1 MVAGRLAAVNPAA
14 TTNTLLYRAAI
25 EDTASAVVN
34 VCNQN
39 ASAGTFRM
47 AVRDYDQVLHLDGLN
62 ASAYKFAKG
71 NPVTGYYLDISP
83 GFQDADA
90 IPGTNITTTA
100 GATATLLD
108 VFKPTE
114 DVTYYAK
121 VAEILTISY
130 EADTL
135 AGTENAGETVTG
147 ATSGLTATFRGSLA
161 TVGSGSYMSIA
172 DVASGATAVNVDRN
186 TGLADGMYLTIG
198 DTTETTNTDEIVS
211 IDASGIN
218 TTTNVLTITR
228 GALGTTA
235 AAIPAGV
242 LTTAWSASAT
252 VTTINEGATYA
263 AGDITLTLT
272 DSTGFVTGGF
282 ILVDNE
288 IMEISGVAGNDLTV
302 TRGSFGTADVDHNN
316 GVNVT
321 LLTNNGQYLL
331 NFFTADE
338 TLNFAGGATADIS
351 FSATASQTID
361 TKYIFS
367 TTSAVATDHIYSQ
380 TISLDVDRT
389 YIFDQSD
396 ASTTGYDL
404 RFSDDAAEGPNGT
417 PAGTE
422 YTTGVVKTGLA
433 GTNGITQI
441 AITDQTSNLLNIY
454 ADQVTEVGLTA
465 NVQLQPTYGRIYIY
479 NVGGEALAAADTF
492 TIGGVTQTIQQG
504 GVNVGPY
511 GYVHDWDPALNHL
524 KVSTD
529 TGSQAFAVGDQ
540 FYDSPTLINGT
551 RSLVEVVDG
560 KILTVTSIGAAD
572 ASRSAGTYTVSGTS
586 AGSGVNQSFEIVVDG
601 SGAATI
607 TILNGGKNHTASDT
621 ITVLD
626 SQLGGGGAA
635 NLTFDVG
642 TISSGLQTGAT
653 GVYSVADWI
662 YYDEDL
668 AATTATKV
676 TGVVVGPGQ
685 NLLVQASNA
694 DTSFVVNGFESASA
708 DYDVINM
715 GKATIDEGGGA
726 PVP

>member
-25 EDTASAVVN
+25 EDTASAVVS

-47 AVRDYDQVLHLDGLN
+47 ACRDYDQVLHLDGLN

-71 NPVTGYYLDISP
+71 NPVTAYYLELNP
-83 GFQDADA
+83 GFQDASA

-108 VFKPTE
+108 VYKPTAA
-114 DVTYYAK
+114 VTYYAK
-121 VAEILTISY
+121 VEEIIQLSY
-130 EADTL
+130 AADTL
-135 AGTENAGETVTG
+135 SGTENAGETITG

-161 TVGSGSYMSIA
+161 TVGSGSYINIP
-172 DVASGATAVNVDRN
+172 DVASGTTSVNVDRN

-198 DTTETTNTDEIVS
+198 DTTETTNTDEIIS

-218 TTTNVLTITR
+218 LTTNVLTVTR

-242 LTTAWSASAT
+242 LSTAWSASAT

-263 AGDITLTLT
+263 AGDTTLTVT
-272 DSTGFVTGGF
+272 DSTGFVTGGY

-288 IMEISGVAGNDLTV
+288 IMEITGVAGNDITV
-302 TRGSFGTADVDHNN
+302 KRGSYGTSDVDHNN
-316 GVNVT
+316 GNQVT

-331 NFFTADE
+331 NWFTGDE
-338 TLNFAGGATADIS
+338 ELNFAGGASATVS
-351 FSATASQTID
+351 FSNTASQTID

-367 TTSAVATDHIYSQ
+367 TTSAVANDHIFSQ
-380 TISLDVDRT
+380 TISLDVDRE

-404 RFSDDAAEGPNGT
+404 RFSDDDAEGPNGV
-417 PAGTE
+417 GTE
-422 YTTGVVKTGLA
+422 YTTGVTKTGLA
-433 GTNGITQI
+433 GTNGITSI
-441 AITDQTSNLLNIY
+441 VITDQTSNLLNIY
-454 ADQVTEVGLTA
+454 ADQVADIGLTA
-465 NVQLQPTYGRIYIY
+465 NVQLQPTYSRIYIY

-492 TIGGVTQTIQQG
+492 TIGGVTQTIEQN
-504 GVNVGPY
+504 GVVAGPY

-529 TGSQAFAVGDQ
+529 TGSPSFAVGDQ

-572 ASRSAGTYTVSGTS
+572 PSRSAGTYTVSGTS

-601 SGAATI
+601 TGAATI
-607 TILNGGKNHTASDT
+607 TILDGGKNHAVSDT

-626 SQLGGGGAA
+626 AQLGGGGAA
-635 NLTFDVG
+635 NLTFDVA
-642 TISSGLQTGAT
+642 TISTGLHTDAT
-653 GVYSVADWI
+653 GVYSVADWM
-662 YYDEDL
+662 YYDEDV
-668 AATTATKV
+668 AATTTAKV
-676 TGVVVGPGQ
+676 TGVVIGPGQ

-694 DTSFVVNGFESASA
+694 DTSFVLNGFESASA
-708 DYDVINM
+708 DYDIVNM
-715 GKATIDEGGGA
+715 EKAAVDDGA
-726 PVP
+726 GAAVP

>member
-14 TTNTLLYRAAI
+14 STNTLLYRAAI
-25 EDTASAVVN
+25 EDTASAVVS

-47 AVRDYDQVLHLDGLN
+47 ACRDYDQVLHLDGPP
-62 ASAYKFAKG
+62 ASPYKFAKG
-71 NPVTGYYLDISP
+71 NPVTAYYLELSP
-83 GFQDADA
+83 GFQDASA

-108 VFKPTE
+108 VYKPTA

-121 VAEILTISY
+121 VAEIIQLSY
-130 EADTL
+130 AADTL
-135 AGTENAGETVTG
+135 SGTENAGETITG

-161 TVGSGSYMSIA
+161 TVGSGSYISVA
-172 DVASGATAVNVDRN
+172 DVASGSTTVNVDRN

-198 DTTETTNTDEIVS
+198 DSVEGTNTDEIIS

-218 TTTNVLTITR
+218 TTTNVLTVTR

-242 LTTAWSASAT
+242 LSTAWSASAT

-263 AGDITLTLT
+263 AGDTTLTLT
-272 DSTGFVTGGF
+272 DSTGFVTGGY

-288 IMEISGVAGNDLTV
+288 IMEIVGVAGNDLTV
-302 TRGSFGTADVDHNN
+302 TRGSYGTADVDHNN
-316 GVNVT
+316 GNNVT

-331 NFFTADE
+331 NWFTGDE
-338 TLNFAGGATADIS
+338 DLNFAGGASATVS
-351 FSATASQTID
+351 FSNTSSVTID

-367 TTSAVATDHIYSQ
+367 TTSAVATDHIFSQ

-396 ASTTGYDL
+396 ASTAGYDL
-404 RFSDDAAEGPNGT
+404 RFSDDDAEGPNGS
-417 PAGTE
+417 GTE
-422 YTTGVVKTGLA
+422 YTTGVTKTGTA
-433 GTNGITQI
+433 GTNGITSI

-454 ADQVTEVGLTA
+454 ADQVQGIGLTA
-465 NVQLQPTYGRIYIY
+465 NVQLQPTYSRIYIY
-479 NVGGEALAAADTF
+479 NIGGEALAAADTF
-492 TIGGVTQTIQQG
+492 TIGGVTQTIQAN
-504 GVNVGPY
+504 GVVAGPY
-511 GYVHDWDPALNHL
+511 GYVHDWDPATNHL

-529 TGSQAFAVGDQ
+529 TGSPAFSVGDQ

-560 KILTVTSIGAAD
+560 KILTITNIGAAD
-572 ASRSAGTYTVSGTS
+572 ASRTAGTYTVSGTS

-607 TILNGGKNHTASDT
+607 TILNGGKNHAAADT

-626 SQLGGGGAA
+626 AQLGGGGAA

-642 TISSGLQTGAT
+642 TISTGLHTDTT
-653 GVYSVADWI
+653 GVYSVADWM
-662 YYDEDL
+662 YYDEDV
-668 AATTATKV
+668 AATTTAKV
-676 TGVVVGPGQ
+676 SGVVIGPGQ

-694 DTSFVVNGFESASA
+694 DTSFVLNGFESASA
-708 DYDVINM
+708 DYDIINM
-715 GKATIDEGGGA
+715 TKAAVDDGA
-726 PVP
+726 GAAVP

>member
-25 EDTASAVVN
+25 EDTASAVVS

-47 AVRDYDQVLHLDGLN
+47 ACRDYDQVLHLDGLN

-71 NPVTGYYLDISP
+71 NPVTAYYLELNP
-83 GFQDADA
+83 GFQDASA

-108 VFKPTE
+108 VYKPTAA
-114 DVTYYAK
+114 VTYYAK
-121 VAEILTISY
+121 VEEIIQLSY
-130 EADTL
+130 AADTL
-135 AGTENAGETVTG
+135 SGTENAGETITG

-161 TVGSGSYMSIA
+161 TVGSGSYINIP
-172 DVASGATAVNVDRN
+172 DVASGATSVNVDRN

-198 DTTETTNTDEIVS
+198 DTTETTNTDEIIS

-218 TTTNVLTITR
+218 LTTNVLTVTR

-242 LTTAWSASAT
+242 LSTAWSASAT

-263 AGDITLTLT
+263 AGDTTLTVT
-272 DSTGFVTGGF
+272 DSTGFVTGGY

-288 IMEISGVAGNDLTV
+288 IMEIIGVAGNDISV
-302 TRGSFGTADVDHNN
+302 NRGSFGTSDVDHNN
-316 GVNVT
+316 GNQVT

-331 NFFTADE
+331 NWFTGDE
-338 TLNFAGGATADIS
+338 ELNFAGGASATVS
-351 FSATASQTID
+351 FSNTASQTID

-367 TTSAVATDHIYSQ
+367 TTSAVANDHIFSQ
-380 TISLDVDRT
+380 TISLDVDRE

-404 RFSDDAAEGPNGT
+404 RFSDDDAEGPNGV
-417 PAGTE
+417 GTE
-422 YTTGVVKTGLA
+422 YTTGVTKTGLA
-433 GTNGITQI
+433 GTNGITSI
-441 AITDQTSNLLNIY
+441 VITDQTSNLLNIY
-454 ADQVTEVGLTA
+454 ADQVADIGLTA
-465 NVQLQPTYGRIYIY
+465 NVQLQPTYSRIYIY
-479 NVGGEALAAADTF
+479 NIGGEALAAADTF
-492 TIGGVTQTIQQG
+492 TIGGVTQTIEQN
-504 GVNVGPY
+504 GVVAGPY

-529 TGSQAFAVGDQ
+529 TGSPSFAVGDQ

-572 ASRSAGTYTVSGTS
+572 PSRSAGTYTVSGTS

-601 SGAATI
+601 TGAATI
-607 TILNGGKNHTASDT
+607 TILDGGKNHAVSDT

-626 SQLGGGGAA
+626 AQLGGGGAA
-635 NLTFDVG
+635 NLTFDVA
-642 TISSGLQTGAT
+642 TISTGLHTDAT
-653 GVYSVADWI
+653 GVYSVADWM
-662 YYDEDL
+662 YYDEDV
-668 AATTATKV
+668 AATTTAKV

-694 DTSFVVNGFESASA
+694 DTSFVLNGFESASA
-708 DYDVINM
+708 DYDIVNM
-715 GKATIDEGGGA
+715 EKAAVDDGA
-726 PVP
+726 GAAVP

>member
-25 EDTASAVVN
+25 EDTASAVVS

-47 AVRDYDQVLHLDGLN
+47 ACRDYDQVLHLDGLN

-71 NPVTGYYLDISP
+71 NPVTAYYLELNP
-83 GFQDADA
+83 GFQDASA

-108 VFKPTE
+108 VYKPTAA
-114 DVTYYAK
+114 VTYYAK
-121 VAEILTISY
+121 VEEIIQLSY
-130 EADTL
+130 AADTL
-135 AGTENAGETVTG
+135 SGTENAGETITG

-161 TVGSGSYMSIA
+161 TVGSGSYINIP
-172 DVASGATAVNVDRN
+172 DVASGTTSVNVDRN

-198 DTTETTNTDEIVS
+198 DTTETTNTDEIIS

-218 TTTNVLTITR
+218 LTTNVLTVTR

-242 LTTAWSASAT
+242 LSTAWSASAT

-263 AGDITLTLT
+263 AGDTTLTVT
-272 DSTGFVTGGF
+272 DSTGFVTGGY

-288 IMEISGVAGNDLTV
+288 IMEIIGVAGNDISV
-302 TRGSFGTADVDHNN
+302 NRGSFGTSDVDHNN
-316 GVNVT
+316 GNQVT

-331 NFFTADE
+331 NWFTGDE
-338 TLNFAGGATADIS
+338 ELNFAGGASATVS
-351 FSATASQTID
+351 FSNTASQTID

-367 TTSAVATDHIYSQ
+367 TTSAVANDHIFSQ
-380 TISLDVDRT
+380 TISLDVDRE

-404 RFSDDAAEGPNGT
+404 RFSDDDAEGPNGV
-417 PAGTE
+417 GTE
-422 YTTGVVKTGLA
+422 YTTGVTKTGLA
-433 GTNGITQI
+433 GTNGITSI
-441 AITDQTSNLLNIY
+441 VITDQTSNLLNIY
-454 ADQVTEVGLTA
+454 ADQVADIGLTA
-465 NVQLQPTYGRIYIY
+465 NVQLQPTYSRIYIY

-492 TIGGVTQTIQQG
+492 TIGGVTQTIEQN
-504 GVNVGPY
+504 GVVAGPY

-529 TGSQAFAVGDQ
+529 TGSPSFAVGDQ

-572 ASRSAGTYTVSGTS
+572 PSRSAGTYTVSGTS

-601 SGAATI
+601 TGAATI
-607 TILNGGKNHTASDT
+607 TILDGGKNHAVSDT

-626 SQLGGGGAA
+626 AQLGGGGAA
-635 NLTFDVG
+635 NLTFDVA
-642 TISSGLQTGAT
+642 TISTGLHTDAT
-653 GVYSVADWI
+653 GVYSVADWM
-662 YYDEDL
+662 YYDEDV
-668 AATTATKV
+668 AATTTAKV
-676 TGVVVGPGQ
+676 TGVVIGPGQ

-694 DTSFVVNGFESASA
+694 DTSFVLNGFESASA
-708 DYDVINM
+708 DYDIVNM
-715 GKATIDEGGGA
+715 EKAAVDDGA
-726 PVP
+726 GAAVP

>member
-25 EDTASAVVN
+25 EDTASAVVS

-47 AVRDYDQVLHLDGLN
+47 ACRDYDQVLHLDGLN

-71 NPVTGYYLDISP
+71 NPVTAYYLELNP
-83 GFQDADA
+83 GFQDASA

-108 VFKPTE
+108 VYKPTAA
-114 DVTYYAK
+114 VTYYAK
-121 VAEILTISY
+121 VEEIIQLSY
-130 EADTL
+130 AADTL
-135 AGTENAGETVTG
+135 SGTENAGETITG

-161 TVGSGSYMSIA
+161 TVGSGSYINIP
-172 DVASGATAVNVDRN
+172 DVASGTTSVNVDRN

-198 DTTETTNTDEIVS
+198 DTTETTNTDEIIS

-218 TTTNVLTITR
+218 LTTNVLTVTR

-235 AAIPAGV
+235 AAIPAGI
-242 LTTAWSASAT
+242 LSTAWSASAT

-263 AGDITLTLT
+263 AGDTTLTVT
-272 DSTGFVTGGF
+272 DSTGFVTGGY

-288 IMEISGVAGNDLTV
+288 IMEIIGVAGNDISV
-302 TRGSFGTADVDHNN
+302 NRGSFGTSDVDHNN
-316 GVNVT
+316 GNQVT

-331 NFFTADE
+331 NWFTGDE
-338 TLNFAGGATADIS
+338 ELNFAGGASATVS
-351 FSATASQTID
+351 FSNTASQTID

-367 TTSAVATDHIYSQ
+367 TTSAVANDHIFSQ
-380 TISLDVDRT
+380 TISLDVDRE

-404 RFSDDAAEGPNGT
+404 RFSDDDAEGPNGV
-417 PAGTE
+417 GTE
-422 YTTGVVKTGLA
+422 YTTGVTKTGLA
-433 GTNGITQI
+433 GTNGITSI
-441 AITDQTSNLLNIY
+441 VITDQTSNLLNIY
-454 ADQVTEVGLTA
+454 ADQVADIGLTA
-465 NVQLQPTYGRIYIY
+465 NVQLQPTYSRIYIY
-479 NVGGEALAAADTF
+479 NIGGEALAAADTF
-492 TIGGVTQTIQQG
+492 TIGGVTQTIEQN
-504 GVNVGPY
+504 GVVAGPY

-529 TGSQAFAVGDQ
+529 TGSPSFAVGDQ

-572 ASRSAGTYTVSGTS
+572 PSRSAGTYTVSGTS

-601 SGAATI
+601 TGAATI
-607 TILNGGKNHTASDT
+607 TILDGGKNHAVSDT

-626 SQLGGGGAA
+626 AQLGGGGAA
-635 NLTFDVG
+635 NLTFDVA
-642 TISSGLQTGAT
+642 TISTGLHTDAT
-653 GVYSVADWI
+653 GVYSVADWM
-662 YYDEDL
+662 YYDEDV
-668 AATTATKV
+668 AATTTAKV
-676 TGVVVGPGQ
+676 TGVVIGPGQ

-694 DTSFVVNGFESASA
+694 DTSFVLNGFESASA
-708 DYDVINM
+708 DYDIVNM
-715 GKATIDEGGGA
+715 EKAAVDDGA
-726 PVP
+726 GAAVP

>member
-25 EDTASAVVN
+25 EDTASAVVS

-47 AVRDYDQVLHLDGLN
+47 ACRDYDQVLHLDGLN

-71 NPVTGYYLDISP
+71 NPVTAYYLELNP
-83 GFQDADA
+83 GFQDASA

-108 VFKPTE
+108 VYKPTAA
-114 DVTYYAK
+114 VTYYAK
-121 VAEILTISY
+121 VEEIIQLSY
-130 EADTL
+130 AADTL
-135 AGTENAGETVTG
+135 SGTENAGETITG

-161 TVGSGSYMSIA
+161 TVGSGSYINIP
-172 DVASGATAVNVDRN
+172 DVASGATSVNVDRN

-198 DTTETTNTDEIVS
+198 DTTETTNTDEIIS

-218 TTTNVLTITR
+218 LTTNVLTVTR

-242 LTTAWSASAT
+242 LSTAWSASAT

-263 AGDITLTLT
+263 AGDTTLTVT
-272 DSTGFVTGGF
+272 DSTGFVTGGY

-288 IMEISGVAGNDLTV
+288 IMEIIGVAGNDISV
-302 TRGSFGTADVDHNN
+302 NRGSFGTSDVDHNN
-316 GVNVT
+316 GNQVT

-331 NFFTADE
+331 NWFTGDE
-338 TLNFAGGATADIS
+338 ELNFAGGASATVS
-351 FSATASQTID
+351 FSNTASQTID

-367 TTSAVATDHIYSQ
+367 TTSAVANDHIFSQ
-380 TISLDVDRT
+380 TISLDVDRE

-404 RFSDDAAEGPNGT
+404 RFSDDDAEGPNGV
-417 PAGTE
+417 GTE
-422 YTTGVVKTGLA
+422 YTTGVTKTGLA
-433 GTNGITQI
+433 GTNGITSI
-441 AITDQTSNLLNIY
+441 VITDQTSNLLNIY
-454 ADQVTEVGLTA
+454 ADQVADIGLTA
-465 NVQLQPTYGRIYIY
+465 NVQLQPTYSRIYIY

-492 TIGGVTQTIQQG
+492 TIGGVTQTIEQN
-504 GVNVGPY
+504 GVVAGPY

-529 TGSQAFAVGDQ
+529 TGSPSFAVGDQ

-572 ASRSAGTYTVSGTS
+572 PSRSAGTYTVSGTS

-601 SGAATI
+601 TGAATI
-607 TILNGGKNHTASDT
+607 TILDGGKNHAVSDT

-626 SQLGGGGAA
+626 AQLGGGGAA
-635 NLTFDVG
+635 NLTFDVA
-642 TISSGLQTGAT
+642 TISTGLHTDAT
-653 GVYSVADWI
+653 GVYSVADWM
-662 YYDEDL
+662 YYDEDV
-668 AATTATKV
+668 AATTTAKV

-694 DTSFVVNGFESASA
+694 DTSFVLNGFESASA
-708 DYDVINM
+708 DYDIVNM
-715 GKATIDEGGGA
+715 EKAAVDDGA
-726 PVP
+726 GAAVP

>member
-25 EDTASAVVN
+25 EDTASAVVS

-47 AVRDYDQVLHLDGLN
+47 ACRDYDQVLHLDGLN

-71 NPVTGYYLDISP
+71 NPVTAYYLELNP
-83 GFQDADA
+83 GFQDASA

-108 VFKPTE
+108 VYKPTAA
-114 DVTYYAK
+114 VTYYAK
-121 VAEILTISY
+121 VEEIIQLSY
-130 EADTL
+130 AADTL
-135 AGTENAGETVTG
+135 SGTENAGETITG

-161 TVGSGSYMSIA
+161 TVGSGSYINIP
-172 DVASGATAVNVDRN
+172 DVASGATSVNVDRN

-198 DTTETTNTDEIVS
+198 DTTESTNTDEIIS

-218 TTTNVLTITR
+218 LTTNVLTVTR

-242 LTTAWSASAT
+242 LSTAWSASAT

-263 AGDITLTLT
+263 AGDTTLTVT
-272 DSTGFVTGGF
+272 DSTGFVTGGY

-288 IMEISGVAGNDLTV
+288 IMEIIGVAGNDISV
-302 TRGSFGTADVDHNN
+302 NRGSFGTSDVDHNN
-316 GVNVT
+316 GNQVT

-331 NFFTADE
+331 NWFTGDE
-338 TLNFAGGATADIS
+338 ELNFAGGASATVS
-351 FSATASQTID
+351 FSNTASQTID

-367 TTSAVATDHIYSQ
+367 TTSAVANDHIFSQ
-380 TISLDVDRT
+380 TISLDVDRE

-404 RFSDDAAEGPNGT
+404 RFSDDDAEGPNGV
-417 PAGTE
+417 GTE
-422 YTTGVVKTGLA
+422 YTTGVTKTGLA
-433 GTNGITQI
+433 GTNGITSI
-441 AITDQTSNLLNIY
+441 VITDQTSNLLNIY
-454 ADQVTEVGLTA
+454 ADQVADIGLTA
-465 NVQLQPTYGRIYIY
+465 NVQLQPTYSRIYIY
-479 NVGGEALAAADTF
+479 NIGGEALAAADTF
-492 TIGGVTQTIQQG
+492 TIGGVTQTIEQN
-504 GVNVGPY
+504 GVVAGPY

-529 TGSQAFAVGDQ
+529 TGSPSFAVGDQ

-572 ASRSAGTYTVSGTS
+572 PSRSAGTYTVSGTS

-601 SGAATI
+601 TGAATI
-607 TILNGGKNHTASDT
+607 TILDGGKNHAVSDT

-626 SQLGGGGAA
+626 AQLGGGGAA
-635 NLTFDVG
+635 NLTFDVA
-642 TISSGLQTGAT
+642 TISTGLHTDAT
-653 GVYSVADWI
+653 GVYSVADWM
-662 YYDEDL
+662 YYDEDV
-668 AATTATKV
+668 AATTTAKV
-676 TGVVVGPGQ
+676 TGVVIGPGQ

-694 DTSFVVNGFESASA
+694 DTSFVLNGFESASA
-708 DYDVINM
+708 DYDIVNM
-715 GKATIDEGGGA
+715 EKAAVDDGA
-726 PVP
+726 GAAVP

>member
-25 EDTASAVVN
+25 EDTASAVVS

-47 AVRDYDQVLHLDGLN
+47 ACRDYDQVLHLDGLN

-71 NPVTGYYLDISP
+71 NPVTAYYLELNP
-83 GFQDADA
+83 GFQDASA

-108 VFKPTE
+108 VYKPTAA
-114 DVTYYAK
+114 VTYYAK
-121 VAEILTISY
+121 VEEIIQLSY
-130 EADTL
+130 AADTL
-135 AGTENAGETVTG
+135 SGTENAGETITG

-161 TVGSGSYMSIA
+161 TVGSGSYINIP
-172 DVASGATAVNVDRN
+172 DVASGATSVNVDRN

-198 DTTETTNTDEIVS
+198 DTTETTNTDEIIS

-218 TTTNVLTITR
+218 LTTNVLTVTR

-235 AAIPAGV
+235 AAIPAGI
-242 LTTAWSASAT
+242 LSTAWSASAT

-263 AGDITLTLT
+263 AGDTTLTVT
-272 DSTGFVTGGF
+272 DSTGFVTGGY

-288 IMEISGVAGNDLTV
+288 IMEIIGVAGNDISV
-302 TRGSFGTADVDHNN
+302 NRGSFGTSDVDHNN
-316 GVNVT
+316 GNQVT

-331 NFFTADE
+331 NWFTGDE
-338 TLNFAGGATADIS
+338 ELNFAGGASATVS
-351 FSATASQTID
+351 FSNTSSQTID

-367 TTSAVATDHIYSQ
+367 TTSAVANDHIFSQ
-380 TISLDVDRT
+380 TISLDVDRE

-404 RFSDDAAEGPNGT
+404 RFSDDDAEGPNGV
-417 PAGTE
+417 GTE
-422 YTTGVVKTGLA
+422 YTTGVTKTGLA
-433 GTNGITQI
+433 GTNGITSI
-441 AITDQTSNLLNIY
+441 VITDQTSNLLNIY
-454 ADQVTEVGLTA
+454 ADQVADIGLTA
-465 NVQLQPTYGRIYIY
+465 NVQLQPTYSRIYIY

-492 TIGGVTQTIQQG
+492 TIGGVTQTIEQN
-504 GVNVGPY
+504 GVVAGPY

-529 TGSQAFAVGDQ
+529 TGSPSFAVGDQ

-572 ASRSAGTYTVSGTS
+572 PSRSAGTYTVSGTS

-601 SGAATI
+601 TGAATI
-607 TILNGGKNHTASDT
+607 TILDGGKNHAVSDT

-626 SQLGGGGAA
+626 AQLGGGGAA
-635 NLTFDVG
+635 NLTFDVA
-642 TISSGLQTGAT
+642 TISTGLHTDAT
-653 GVYSVADWI
+653 GVYSVADWM
-662 YYDEDL
+662 YYDEDV
-668 AATTATKV
+668 AATTTAKV

-694 DTSFVVNGFESASA
+694 DTSFVLNGFESASA
-708 DYDVINM
+708 DYDIVNM
-715 GKATIDEGGGA
+715 EKAAVDDGGGA
-726 PVP
+726 AVP

>member
-25 EDTASAVVN
+25 EDTASAVVS

-47 AVRDYDQVLHLDGLN
+47 ACRDYDQVLHLDGLN

-71 NPVTGYYLDISP
+71 NPVTAYYLELNP
-83 GFQDADA
+83 GFQDASA

-108 VFKPTE
+108 VYKPTAA
-114 DVTYYAK
+114 VTYYAK
-121 VAEILTISY
+121 VEEIIQLSY
-130 EADTL
+130 AADTL
-135 AGTENAGETVTG
+135 SGTENAGETITG

-161 TVGSGSYMSIA
+161 TVGSGSYINIP
-172 DVASGATAVNVDRN
+172 DVASGATSVNVDRN

-198 DTTETTNTDEIVS
+198 DTTETTNTDEIIS

-218 TTTNVLTITR
+218 LTTNVLTVTR

-242 LTTAWSASAT
+242 LSTAWSASAT

-263 AGDITLTLT
+263 AGDTTLTVT
-272 DSTGFVTGGF
+272 DSTGFVTGGY

-288 IMEISGVAGNDLTV
+288 IMEIIGVAGNDISV
-302 TRGSFGTADVDHNN
+302 NRGSFGTSDVDHNN
-316 GVNVT
+316 GNQVT

-331 NFFTADE
+331 NWFTGDE
-338 TLNFAGGATADIS
+338 ELNFAGGASATVS
-351 FSATASQTID
+351 FSNTASQTID

-367 TTSAVATDHIYSQ
+367 TTSAVANDHIFSQ
-380 TISLDVDRT
+380 TISLDVDRE

-404 RFSDDAAEGPNGT
+404 RFSDDDAEGPNGV
-417 PAGTE
+417 GTE
-422 YTTGVVKTGLA
+422 YTTGVTKTGLA
-433 GTNGITQI
+433 GTNGITSI
-441 AITDQTSNLLNIY
+441 VITDQTSNLLNIY
-454 ADQVTEVGLTA
+454 ADQVADIGLTA
-465 NVQLQPTYGRIYIY
+465 NVQLQPTYSRIYIY
-479 NVGGEALAAADTF
+479 NIGGEALAAADTF
-492 TIGGVTQTIQQG
+492 TIGGVTQTIEQN
-504 GVNVGPY
+504 GVVAGPY

-529 TGSQAFAVGDQ
+529 TGSPSFAVGDQ

-572 ASRSAGTYTVSGTS
+572 PSRSAGTYTVSGTS

-601 SGAATI
+601 TGAATI
-607 TILNGGKNHTASDT
+607 TILDGGKNHAVSDT

-626 SQLGGGGAA
+626 AQLGGGGAA
-635 NLTFDVG
+635 NLTFDVA
-642 TISSGLQTGAT
+642 TISTGLHTDAT
-653 GVYSVADWI
+653 GVYSVADWM
-662 YYDEDL
+662 YYDEDV
-668 AATTATKV
+668 AATTTAKV
-676 TGVVVGPGQ
+676 TGVVIGPGQ

-694 DTSFVVNGFESASA
+694 DTSFVLNGFESASA
-708 DYDVINM
+708 DYDIVNM
-715 GKATIDEGGGA
+715 EKAAVDDGA
-726 PVP
+726 GAAVP

>member
-25 EDTASAVVN
+25 EDTASAVVS

-47 AVRDYDQVLHLDGLN
+47 ACRDYDQVLHLDGLN

-71 NPVTGYYLDISP
+71 NPVTAYYLELNP
-83 GFQDADA
+83 GFQDASA

-108 VFKPTE
+108 VYKPTAA
-114 DVTYYAK
+114 VTYYAK
-121 VAEILTISY
+121 VEEIIQLSY
-130 EADTL
+130 AADTL
-135 AGTENAGETVTG
+135 SGTENAGETITG

-161 TVGSGSYMSIA
+161 TVGSGSYINIP
-172 DVASGATAVNVDRN
+172 DVASGTTSVNVDRN

-198 DTTETTNTDEIVS
+198 DTTESTNTDEIIS

-218 TTTNVLTITR
+218 LTTNVLTVTR

-242 LTTAWSASAT
+242 LSTAWSASAT

-263 AGDITLTLT
+263 AGDTTLTVT
-272 DSTGFVTGGF
+272 DSTGFVTGGY

-288 IMEISGVAGNDLTV
+288 IMEIIGVAGNDISV
-302 TRGSFGTADVDHNN
+302 NRGSFGTSDVDHNN
-316 GVNVT
+316 GNQVT

-331 NFFTADE
+331 NWFTGDE
-338 TLNFAGGATADIS
+338 ELNFAGGASATVS
-351 FSATASQTID
+351 FSNTASQTID

-367 TTSAVATDHIYSQ
+367 TTSAVANDHIFSQ
-380 TISLDVDRT
+380 TISLDVDRE

-404 RFSDDAAEGPNGT
+404 RFSDDDAEGPNGV
-417 PAGTE
+417 GTE
-422 YTTGVVKTGLA
+422 YTTGVTKTGLA
-433 GTNGITQI
+433 GTNGITSI
-441 AITDQTSNLLNIY
+441 VITDQTSNLLNIY
-454 ADQVTEVGLTA
+454 ADQVADIGLTA
-465 NVQLQPTYGRIYIY
+465 NVQLQPTYSRIYIY
-479 NVGGEALAAADTF
+479 NIGGEALAAADTF
-492 TIGGVTQTIQQG
+492 TIGGVTQTIEQN
-504 GVNVGPY
+504 GVVAGPY

-529 TGSQAFAVGDQ
+529 TGSPSFAVGDQ

-572 ASRSAGTYTVSGTS
+572 PSRSAGTYTVSGTS

-601 SGAATI
+601 TGAATI
-607 TILNGGKNHTASDT
+607 TILDGGKNHAVSDT

-626 SQLGGGGAA
+626 AQLGGGGAA
-635 NLTFDVG
+635 NLTFDVA
-642 TISSGLQTGAT
+642 TISTGLHTDAT
-653 GVYSVADWI
+653 GVYSVADWM
-662 YYDEDL
+662 YYDEDV
-668 AATTATKV
+668 AATTTAKV
-676 TGVVVGPGQ
+676 TGVVIGPGQ

-694 DTSFVVNGFESASA
+694 DTSFVLNGFESASA
-708 DYDVINM
+708 DYDIVNM
-715 GKATIDEGGGA
+715 EKAAVDDGA
-726 PVP
+726 GAAVP

>member
-25 EDTASAVVN
+25 EDTASAVVS

-47 AVRDYDQVLHLDGLN
+47 ACRDYDQVLHLDGLN

-71 NPVTGYYLDISP
+71 NPVTAYYLELNP
-83 GFQDADA
+83 GFQDASA

-108 VFKPTE
+108 VYKPTAA
-114 DVTYYAK
+114 VTYYAK
-121 VAEILTISY
+121 VEEIIQLSY
-130 EADTL
+130 AADTL
-135 AGTENAGETVTG
+135 SGTENAGETITG

-161 TVGSGSYMSIA
+161 TVGSGSYINIP
-172 DVASGATAVNVDRN
+172 DVASGATSVNVDRN

-198 DTTETTNTDEIVS
+198 DTTETTNTDEIIS

-218 TTTNVLTITR
+218 LTTNVLTVTR

-235 AAIPAGV
+235 AAIPAGI
-242 LTTAWSASAT
+242 LSTAWSASAT

-263 AGDITLTLT
+263 AGDTTLTVT
-272 DSTGFVTGGF
+272 DSTGFVTGGY

-288 IMEISGVAGNDLTV
+288 IMEIIGVAGNDISV
-302 TRGSFGTADVDHNN
+302 NRGSFGTSDVDHNN
-316 GVNVT
+316 GNQVT

-331 NFFTADE
+331 NWFTGDE
-338 TLNFAGGATADIS
+338 ELNFAGGASATVS
-351 FSATASQTID
+351 FSNTSSQTID

-367 TTSAVATDHIYSQ
+367 TTSAVANDHIFSQ
-380 TISLDVDRT
+380 TISLDVDRE

-404 RFSDDAAEGPNGT
+404 RFSDDDAEGPNGV
-417 PAGTE
+417 GTE
-422 YTTGVVKTGLA
+422 YTTGVTKTGLA
-433 GTNGITQI
+433 GTNGITSI
-441 AITDQTSNLLNIY
+441 VITDQTSNLLNIY
-454 ADQVTEVGLTA
+454 ADQVADIGLTA
-465 NVQLQPTYGRIYIY
+465 NVQLQPTYSRIYIY
-479 NVGGEALAAADTF
+479 NIGGEALAAADTF
-492 TIGGVTQTIQQG
+492 TIGGVTQTIEQN
-504 GVNVGPY
+504 GVVAGPY

-529 TGSQAFAVGDQ
+529 TGSPSFAVGDQ

-572 ASRSAGTYTVSGTS
+572 PSRSAGTYTVSGTS

-601 SGAATI
+601 TGAATI
-607 TILNGGKNHTASDT
+607 TILDGGKNHAVSDT

-626 SQLGGGGAA
+626 AQLGGGGAA
-635 NLTFDVG
+635 NLTFDVA
-642 TISSGLQTGAT
+642 TISTGLHTDAT
-653 GVYSVADWI
+653 GVYSVADWM
-662 YYDEDL
+662 YYDEDV
-668 AATTATKV
+668 AATTTAKV
-676 TGVVVGPGQ
+676 TGVVIGPGQ

-694 DTSFVVNGFESASA
+694 DTSFVLNGFESASA
-708 DYDVINM
+708 DYDIVNM
-715 GKATIDEGGGA
+715 EKAAVDDGGGA
-726 PVP
+726 AVP

>member
-25 EDTASAVVN
+25 EDTASAVVS

-47 AVRDYDQVLHLDGLN
+47 ACRDYDQVLHLDGLN

-71 NPVTGYYLDISP
+71 NPVTAYYLELNP
-83 GFQDADA
+83 GFQDASA

-108 VFKPTE
+108 VYKPTAA
-114 DVTYYAK
+114 VTYYAK
-121 VAEILTISY
+121 VEEIIQLSY
-130 EADTL
+130 AADTL
-135 AGTENAGETVTG
+135 SGTENAGETITG

-161 TVGSGSYMSIA
+161 TVGSGSYINIP
-172 DVASGATAVNVDRN
+172 DVASGATSVNVDRN

-198 DTTETTNTDEIVS
+198 DTTETTNTDEIIS

-218 TTTNVLTITR
+218 LTTNVLTVTR

-242 LTTAWSASAT
+242 LSTAWSASAT

-263 AGDITLTLT
+263 AGDTTLTVT
-272 DSTGFVTGGF
+272 DSTGFVTGGY

-288 IMEISGVAGNDLTV
+288 IMEIIGVAGNDISV
-302 TRGSFGTADVDHNN
+302 NRGSFGTSDVDHNN
-316 GVNVT
+316 GNQVT

-331 NFFTADE
+331 NWFTGDE
-338 TLNFAGGATADIS
+338 ELNFAGGASATVS
-351 FSATASQTID
+351 FSNTSSQTID

-367 TTSAVATDHIYSQ
+367 TTSAVANDHIFSQ
-380 TISLDVDRT
+380 TISLDVDRE

-404 RFSDDAAEGPNGT
+404 RFSDDDAEGPNGV
-417 PAGTE
+417 GTE
-422 YTTGVVKTGLA
+422 YTTGVTKTGLA
-433 GTNGITQI
+433 GTNGITSI
-441 AITDQTSNLLNIY
+441 VITDQTSNLLNIY
-454 ADQVTEVGLTA
+454 ADQVADIGLTA
-465 NVQLQPTYGRIYIY
+465 NVQLQPTYSRIYIY
-479 NVGGEALAAADTF
+479 NIGGEALAAADTF
-492 TIGGVTQTIQQG
+492 TIGGVTQTIEQN
-504 GVNVGPY
+504 GVVAGPY

-529 TGSQAFAVGDQ
+529 TGSPSFAVGDQ

-572 ASRSAGTYTVSGTS
+572 PSRSAGTYTVSGTS

-601 SGAATI
+601 TGAATI
-607 TILNGGKNHTASDT
+607 TILDGGKNHAVSDT

-626 SQLGGGGAA
+626 AQLGGGGAA
-635 NLTFDVG
+635 NLTFDVA
-642 TISSGLQTGAT
+642 TISTGLHTDAT
-653 GVYSVADWI
+653 GVYSVADWM
-662 YYDEDL
+662 YYDEDV
-668 AATTATKV
+668 AATTTAKV
-676 TGVVVGPGQ
+676 TGVVIGPGQ

-694 DTSFVVNGFESASA
+694 DTSFVLNGFESASA
-708 DYDVINM
+708 DYDIVNM
-715 GKATIDEGGGA
+715 EKAAVDDGA
-726 PVP
+726 GAAVP

>member
-14 TTNTLLYRAAI
+14 STNTLLYRAAI
-25 EDTASAVVN
+25 EDTASAVVS

-47 AVRDYDQVLHLDGLN
+47 ACRDYDQVLHLDGLN
-62 ASAYKFAKG
+62 ASTYKFAKG
-71 NPVTGYYLDISP
+71 NPVTAYYLELSP
-83 GFQDADA
+83 GFQDASA

-108 VFKPTE
+108 VYKPTA

-121 VAEILTISY
+121 IAEIIQLSY
-130 EADTL
+130 AADTL
-135 AGTENAGETVTG
+135 SGIENAGETITG

-161 TVGSGSYMSIA
+161 TVGSGSYISVA

-198 DTTETTNTDEIVS
+198 DSTEGTNTDEIIS

-218 TTTNVLTITR
+218 TTTNVLTVTR

-242 LTTAWSASAT
+242 LSTAWSASAT

-263 AGDITLTLT
+263 AGDTTLTLT
-272 DSTGFVTGGF
+272 DSTGFVTGGY

-288 IMEISGVAGNDLTV
+288 IMEIVGVAGNDLTV
-302 TRGSFGTADVDHNN
+302 TRGSYGTADVDHNN
-316 GVNVT
+316 GNNVT

-331 NFFTADE
+331 NWFTGDE
-338 TLNFAGGATADIS
+338 DLNFAGGASATVS
-351 FSATASQTID
+351 FSNTSSVTID

-396 ASTTGYDL
+396 ASTAGYDL
-404 RFSDDAAEGPNGT
+404 RFSDDDAEGPNGS
-417 PAGTE
+417 GTE
-422 YTTGVVKTGLA
+422 YTTGVTKTGTA
-433 GTNGITQI
+433 GTNGITSI
-441 AITDQTSNLLNIY
+441 AITDQTSNLLNVY
-454 ADQVTEVGLTA
+454 ADQVQGVGLTA
-465 NVQLQPTYGRIYIY
+465 NVQLQPTYSRIYIY
-479 NVGGEALAAADTF
+479 NIGGEALAAADTF
-492 TIGGVTQTIQQG
+492 TIGGVTQTIQAN
-504 GVNVGPY
+504 GVVAGPY

-529 TGSQAFAVGDQ
+529 TGSPAFAVGDQ

-572 ASRSAGTYTVSGTS
+572 ASRTAGTYTVSGTS

-607 TILNGGKNHTASDT
+607 TILNGGKNHAIADT

-642 TISSGLQTGAT
+642 TISTGLHTDAT
-653 GVYSVADWI
+653 GVYSVADWM
-662 YYDEDL
+662 YYDEDV
-668 AATTATKV
+668 AATTTAKV
-676 TGVVVGPGQ
+676 SGVVIGPGQ

-694 DTSFVVNGFESASA
+694 DTSFVLNGFESASA
-708 DYDVINM
+708 DYDIINM
-715 GKATIDEGGGA
+715 AKATVDDGA
-726 PVP
+726 GAAVP

>member
-25 EDTASAVVN
+25 EDTASAVVS

-47 AVRDYDQVLHLDGLN
+47 ACRDYDQVLHLDGLN
-62 ASAYKFAKG
+62 ASTYKFAKG
-71 NPVTGYYLDISP
+71 NPVTAYYLELSP
-83 GFQDADA
+83 GFQDASA

-108 VFKPTE
+108 VYKPTA

-121 VAEILTISY
+121 VAEIIQLSY
-130 EADTL
+130 AADTL
-135 AGTENAGETVTG
+135 SGTENAGETITG

-161 TVGSGSYMSIA
+161 TVGSGSYISVA
-172 DVASGATAVNVDRN
+172 DVASGATSVNVDRN

-198 DTTETTNTDEIVS
+198 DSVEGTNTDEVIS

-218 TTTNVLTITR
+218 ITTNVLTVTR

-242 LTTAWSASAT
+242 LSTAWSASAT

-263 AGDITLTLT
+263 AGDTTLTVT
-272 DSTGFVTGGF
+272 DSTGFVTGGY

-288 IMEISGVAGNDLTV
+288 IMEIVGVAGNDISV
-302 TRGSFGTADVDHNN
+302 NRAAYGTADVDHNN
-316 GVNVT
+316 GNQVT

-331 NFFTADE
+331 NWFTGDE
-338 TLNFAGGATADIS
+338 DLNFAGGASATVS
-351 FSATASQTID
+351 FSNTSSVVID

-404 RFSDDAAEGPNGT
+404 RFSDDAAEGPNDT

-454 ADQVTEVGLTA
+454 ADQVTDIGLTA
-465 NVQLQPTYGRIYIY
+465 NVQLQPTYSRIYIY
-479 NVGGEALAAADTF
+479 NIGGEALAAADTF
-492 TIGGVTQTIQQG
+492 TIGGVTQTIQQN
-504 GVNVGPY
+504 GVVAGPY
-511 GYVHDWDPALNHL
+511 GYVHDWDPTLNHL

-529 TGSQAFAVGDQ
+529 TGSPAFAVGDQ

-560 KILTVTSIGAAD
+560 KILTLTNIGVAD
-572 ASRSAGTYTVSGTS
+572 AARTAGTYTVSGTS

-601 SGAATI
+601 TGAAAI
-607 TILNGGKNHTASDT
+607 TILNGGKNHAAADT

-626 SQLGGGGAA
+626 AQLGGGGAA

-642 TISSGLQTGAT
+642 TISTGLHTDAT
-653 GVYSVADWI
+653 GVYSVADWM
-662 YYDEDL
+662 YYDEDV
-668 AATTATKV
+668 AATTTAKV

-694 DTSFVVNGFESASA
+694 DTSFVLNGFESASA
-708 DYDVINM
+708 DYDIVNM
-715 GKATIDEGGGA
+715 TKAAVDDGA
-726 PVP
+726 GAAVP

>member
-25 EDTASAVVN
+25 EDTASAVVS

-47 AVRDYDQVLHLDGLN
+47 ACRDYDQVLHLDGLN

-71 NPVTGYYLDISP
+71 NPVTAYYLELNP
-83 GFQDADA
+83 GFQDASA

-108 VFKPTE
+108 VYKPTAA
-114 DVTYYAK
+114 VTYYAK
-121 VAEILTISY
+121 VEEIIQLSY
-130 EADTL
+130 AADTL
-135 AGTENAGETVTG
+135 SGTENAGETITG

-161 TVGSGSYMSIA
+161 TVGSGSYINIP
-172 DVASGATAVNVDRN
+172 DVASGATSVNVDRN

-198 DTTETTNTDEIVS
+198 DTTETTNTDEIIS

-218 TTTNVLTITR
+218 LTTNVLTVTR

-242 LTTAWSASAT
+242 LSTAWSASAT

-263 AGDITLTLT
+263 AGDTTLTVT
-272 DSTGFVTGGF
+272 DSTGFVTGGY

-288 IMEISGVAGNDLTV
+288 IMEIIGVAGNDISV
-302 TRGSFGTADVDHNN
+302 NRGSFGTSDVDHNN
-316 GVNVT
+316 GNQVT

-331 NFFTADE
+331 NWFTGDE
-338 TLNFAGGATADIS
+338 EINFAGGASATVS
-351 FSATASQTID
+351 FSNTSSQTID

-367 TTSAVATDHIYSQ
+367 TTSAVANDHIFSQ
-380 TISLDVDRT
+380 TISLDVDRE

-404 RFSDDAAEGPNGT
+404 RFSDDDAEGPNGV
-417 PAGTE
+417 GTE
-422 YTTGVVKTGLA
+422 YTTGVTKTGLA
-433 GTNGITQI
+433 GTNGITSI
-441 AITDQTSNLLNIY
+441 VITDQTSNLLNIY
-454 ADQVTEVGLTA
+454 ADQVADIGLTA
-465 NVQLQPTYGRIYIY
+465 NVQLQPTYSRIYIY
-479 NVGGEALAAADTF
+479 NIGGEALAAADTF
-492 TIGGVTQTIQQG
+492 TIGGVTQTIEQN
-504 GVNVGPY
+504 GVVAGPY

-529 TGSQAFAVGDQ
+529 TGSPSFAVGDQ

-572 ASRSAGTYTVSGTS
+572 PSRSAGTYTVSGTS

-601 SGAATI
+601 TGAATI
-607 TILNGGKNHTASDT
+607 TILDGGKNHAVSDT

-626 SQLGGGGAA
+626 AQLGGGGAA
-635 NLTFDVG
+635 NLTFDVA
-642 TISSGLQTGAT
+642 TISTGLHTDAT
-653 GVYSVADWI
+653 GVYSVADWM
-662 YYDEDL
+662 YYDEDV
-668 AATTATKV
+668 AATTTAKV
-676 TGVVVGPGQ
+676 TGVVIGPGQ

-694 DTSFVVNGFESASA
+694 DTSFVLNGFESASA
-708 DYDVINM
+708 DYDIVNM
-715 GKATIDEGGGA
+715 EKAAVDDGA
-726 PVP
+726 GAAVP

>member
-25 EDTASAVVN
+25 EDTASAVVS

-47 AVRDYDQVLHLDGLN
+47 ACRDYDQVLHLDGLN

-71 NPVTGYYLDISP
+71 NPVTAYYLELNP
-83 GFQDADA
+83 GFQDASA

-108 VFKPTE
+108 VYKPTAA
-114 DVTYYAK
+114 VTYYAK
-121 VAEILTISY
+121 VEEIIQLSY
-130 EADTL
+130 AADTL
-135 AGTENAGETVTG
+135 SGTENAGETITG

-161 TVGSGSYMSIA
+161 TVGSGSYINIP
-172 DVASGATAVNVDRN
+172 DVASGATSVNVDRN

-198 DTTETTNTDEIVS
+198 DTTETTNTDEIIS

-218 TTTNVLTITR
+218 LTTNVLTVTR

-242 LTTAWSASAT
+242 LSTAWSASAT

-263 AGDITLTLT
+263 AGDTTLTVT
-272 DSTGFVTGGF
+272 DSTGFVTGGY

-288 IMEISGVAGNDLTV
+288 IMEITGVAGNDITV
-302 TRGSFGTADVDHNN
+302 NRGSYGTSDVDHNN
-316 GVNVT
+316 GNQVT

-331 NFFTADE
+331 NWFTGDE
-338 TLNFAGGATADIS
+338 ELNFAGGASATVS
-351 FSATASQTID
+351 FSNTASQTID

-367 TTSAVATDHIYSQ
+367 TTSAVANDHIFSQ
-380 TISLDVDRT
+380 TISLDVDRE

-404 RFSDDAAEGPNGT
+404 RFSDDDAEGPNGV
-417 PAGTE
+417 GTE
-422 YTTGVVKTGLA
+422 YTTGVTKTGLA
-433 GTNGITQI
+433 GTNGITSI
-441 AITDQTSNLLNIY
+441 VITDQTSNLLNIY
-454 ADQVTEVGLTA
+454 ADQVADIGLTA
-465 NVQLQPTYGRIYIY
+465 NVQLQPTYSRIYIY
-479 NVGGEALAAADTF
+479 NIGGEALAAADTF
-492 TIGGVTQTIQQG
+492 TIGGVTQTIEQN
-504 GVNVGPY
+504 GVVAGPY

-529 TGSQAFAVGDQ
+529 TGSPSFAVGDQ

-572 ASRSAGTYTVSGTS
+572 PSRSAGTYTVSGTS

-601 SGAATI
+601 TGAATI
-607 TILNGGKNHTASDT
+607 TILDGGKNHAVSDT

-626 SQLGGGGAA
+626 AQLGGGGAA
-635 NLTFDVG
+635 NLTFDVA
-642 TISSGLQTGAT
+642 TISTGLHTDAT
-653 GVYSVADWI
+653 GVYSVADWM
-662 YYDEDL
+662 YYDEDV
-668 AATTATKV
+668 AATTTAKV
-676 TGVVVGPGQ
+676 TGVVIGPGQ

-694 DTSFVVNGFESASA
+694 DTSFVLNGFESASA
-708 DYDVINM
+708 DYDIVNM
-715 GKATIDEGGGA
+715 EKAAVDDGA
-726 PVP
+726 GAAVP

>member
-25 EDTASAVVN
+25 EDTASAVVS

-47 AVRDYDQVLHLDGLN
+47 ACRDYDQVLHLDGLN

-71 NPVTGYYLDISP
+71 NPVTAYYLELNP
-83 GFQDADA
+83 GFQDASA

-108 VFKPTE
+108 VYKPTAA
-114 DVTYYAK
+114 VTYYAK
-121 VAEILTISY
+121 VEEIIQLSY
-130 EADTL
+130 AADTL
-135 AGTENAGETVTG
+135 SGTENAGETITG

-161 TVGSGSYMSIA
+161 TVGSGSYINIP
-172 DVASGATAVNVDRN
+172 DVASGTTSVNVDRN

-198 DTTETTNTDEIVS
+198 DTTETTNTDEIIS

-218 TTTNVLTITR
+218 LTTNVLTVTR

-242 LTTAWSASAT
+242 LSTAWSASAT

-263 AGDITLTLT
+263 AGDTTLTVT
-272 DSTGFVTGGF
+272 DSTGFVTGGY

-288 IMEISGVAGNDLTV
+288 IMEIIGVAGNDISV
-302 TRGSFGTADVDHNN
+302 NRGSFGTSDVDHNN
-316 GVNVT
+316 GNQVT

-331 NFFTADE
+331 NWFTGDE
-338 TLNFAGGATADIS
+338 ELNFAGGASATVS
-351 FSATASQTID
+351 FSNTASQTID

-367 TTSAVATDHIYSQ
+367 TTSAVANDHIFSQ
-380 TISLDVDRT
+380 TISLDVDRE

-404 RFSDDAAEGPNGT
+404 RFSDDDAEGPNGV
-417 PAGTE
+417 GTE
-422 YTTGVVKTGLA
+422 YTTGVTKTGLA
-433 GTNGITQI
+433 GTNGITSI
-441 AITDQTSNLLNIY
+441 VITDQTSNLLNIY
-454 ADQVTEVGLTA
+454 ADQVADIGLTA
-465 NVQLQPTYGRIYIY
+465 NVQLQPTYSRIYIY
-479 NVGGEALAAADTF
+479 NIGGEALAAADTF
-492 TIGGVTQTIQQG
+492 TIGGVTQTIEQN
-504 GVNVGPY
+504 GVVAGPY

-529 TGSQAFAVGDQ
+529 TGSPSFAVGDQ

-572 ASRSAGTYTVSGTS
+572 PSRSAGTYTVSGTS

-601 SGAATI
+601 TGAATI
-607 TILNGGKNHTASDT
+607 TILDGGKNHAVSDT

-626 SQLGGGGAA
+626 AQLGGGGAA
-635 NLTFDVG
+635 NLTFDVA
-642 TISSGLQTGAT
+642 TISTGLHTDAT
-653 GVYSVADWI
+653 GVYSVADWM
-662 YYDEDL
+662 YYDEDV
-668 AATTATKV
+668 AATTTAKV
-676 TGVVVGPGQ
+676 TGVVIGPGQ

-694 DTSFVVNGFESASA
+694 DTSFVLNGFESASA
-708 DYDVINM
+708 DYDIVNM
-715 GKATIDEGGGA
+715 EKAAVDDGA
-726 PVP
+726 GAAVP

>member
-25 EDTASAVVN
+25 EDTASAVVS

-47 AVRDYDQVLHLDGLN
+47 ACRDYDQVLHLDGLN

-71 NPVTGYYLDISP
+71 NPVTAYYLELNP
-83 GFQDADA
+83 GFQDASA

-108 VFKPTE
+108 VYKPTAA
-114 DVTYYAK
+114 VTYYAK
-121 VAEILTISY
+121 VEEIIQLSY
-130 EADTL
+130 AADTL
-135 AGTENAGETVTG
+135 SGTENAGETITG

-161 TVGSGSYMSIA
+161 TVGSGSYINIP
-172 DVASGATAVNVDRN
+172 DVASGTTSVNVDRN

-198 DTTETTNTDEIVS
+198 DTTETTNTDEIIS

-218 TTTNVLTITR
+218 LTTNVLTVTR

-242 LTTAWSASAT
+242 LSTAWSASAT

-263 AGDITLTLT
+263 AGDTTLTVT
-272 DSTGFVTGGF
+272 DSTGFVTGGY

-288 IMEISGVAGNDLTV
+288 IMEITGVAGNDITV
-302 TRGSFGTADVDHNN
+302 NRGSYGTSDVDHNN
-316 GVNVT
+316 GNQVT

-331 NFFTADE
+331 NWFTGDE
-338 TLNFAGGATADIS
+338 ELNFAGGASATVS
-351 FSATASQTID
+351 FSNTASQTID

-367 TTSAVATDHIYSQ
+367 TTSAVANDHIFSQ
-380 TISLDVDRT
+380 TISLDVDRE

-404 RFSDDAAEGPNGT
+404 RFSDDDAEGPNGV
-417 PAGTE
+417 GTE
-422 YTTGVVKTGLA
+422 YTTGVTKTGLA
-433 GTNGITQI
+433 GTNGITSI
-441 AITDQTSNLLNIY
+441 VITDQTSNLLNIY
-454 ADQVTEVGLTA
+454 ADQVADIGLTA
-465 NVQLQPTYGRIYIY
+465 NVQLQPTYSRIYIY
-479 NVGGEALAAADTF
+479 NIGGEALAAADTF
-492 TIGGVTQTIQQG
+492 TIGGVTQTIEQN
-504 GVNVGPY
+504 GVVAGPY

-529 TGSQAFAVGDQ
+529 TGSPSFAVGDQ

-572 ASRSAGTYTVSGTS
+572 PSRSAGTYTVSGTS

-601 SGAATI
+601 TGAATI
-607 TILNGGKNHTASDT
+607 TILDGGKNHAVSDT

-626 SQLGGGGAA
+626 AQLGGGGAA
-635 NLTFDVG
+635 NLTFDVA
-642 TISSGLQTGAT
+642 TISTGLHTDAT
-653 GVYSVADWI
+653 GVYSVADWM
-662 YYDEDL
+662 YYDEDV
-668 AATTATKV
+668 AATTTAKV
-676 TGVVVGPGQ
+676 TGVVIGPGQ

-694 DTSFVVNGFESASA
+694 DTSFVLNGFESASA
-708 DYDVINM
+708 DYDIVNM
-715 GKATIDEGGGA
+715 EKAAVDDGA
-726 PVP
+726 GAAVP